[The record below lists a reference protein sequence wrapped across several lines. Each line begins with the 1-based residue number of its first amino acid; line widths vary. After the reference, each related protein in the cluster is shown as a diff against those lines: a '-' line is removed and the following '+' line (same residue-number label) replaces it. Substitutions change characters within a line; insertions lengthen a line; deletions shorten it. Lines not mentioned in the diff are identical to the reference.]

1 MSTLHWGGSAT
12 RPPTVQGP
20 TGQRFRRVRTTVRP
34 ESTSTNLQNPNTSP
48 VGGRFCWSIMA
59 VSVGFSAPRPNRA
72 VWVQT
77 DFFRTIVCLKM
88 GCLTSEKVGIDR
100 KVSGTGRPCPTGHP
114 KGRGLVNKVGKL
126 KALPN
131 LHFFLRPGRP
141 PVAAVPGEGRTRA
154 ELPRRI
160 AVQPSSPPGRAK
172 RCRSHLRRSPA
183 SARFIPAARTP
194 VWETPE
200 DRSRRSAP
208 GQATAPKGSVGGEQG
223 KPMRIAL
230 TPGPPLPKARGAK
243 TPHPRPLSQRE
254 KEEVRPPQKS
264 HNSLQIMVL
273 RLPRTGF
280 EPVTYGLG
288 NRCSIP

>member
-20 TGQRFRRVRTTVRP
+20 TGPVFGASVQQCVRKVPRRTCKIQTP
-34 ESTSTNLQNPNTSP
+34 PQSAAGF
-48 VGGRFCWSIMA
+48 VGQLWLFLWGSC
-59 VSVGFSAPRPNRA
+59 APRPIRA

-88 GCLTSEKVGIDR
+88 GSLTSEKVGIDR
-100 KVSGTGRPCPTGHP
+100 KVSRAGRPCPTGHP

-141 PVAAVPGEGRTRA
+141 PPAAVPGEGRTRA

-200 DRSRRSAP
+200 DRSRRSARFKQP
-208 GQATAPKGSVGGEQG
+208 RQ
-223 KPMRIAL
+223 R
-230 TPGPPLPKARGAK
+230 AR
-243 TPHPRPLSQRE
+243 
-254 KEEVRPPQKS
+254 
-264 HNSLQIMVL
+264 
-273 RLPRTGF
+273 
-280 EPVTYGLG
+280 
-288 NRCSIP
+288 